1 MQSNINFMIDRFK
14 QVRSLLFSIV
24 PVLPV
29 VVLIIT
35 AIQYALY
42 VKLEF
47 FKGSDYLYKV
57 TEFVRQFTDVSLYT
71 FCLLIITS
79 RMYSF
84 LSRVAIVAL
93 FLIWM
98 LNTIYLTFNIEAD
111 IYFYSFISII
121 YVTFVIITVRTL
133 INR

>member
-1 MQSNINFMIDRFK
+1 MQSNINFLIERLK

-29 VVLIIT
+29 VVLIVT
-35 AIQYALY
+35 AFQYACYMKSEYFGGSETTYLI
-42 VKLEF
+42 LE
-47 FKGSDYLYKV
+47 YL
-57 TEFVRQFTDVSLYT
+57 RQFTDVSLYT